1 LERKSERITWSPR
14 IRPVL
19 IKRLYESDALGFQD
33 DELCNDV
40 GFRLYMRCQTVL
52 MVSRNE
58 VACPRCDAIFRM
70 DTSSREAVTVCP
82 TKDCKWQT
90 TRLEYHQSW
99 SKKRIWGANALPAF
113 EEFYNRFS
121 IALPYREKMV
131 LIDQLIHSFHWS
143 LHEKLPARSAAN
155 NLIEGEHDQVV
166 EFLDQLTGIDQALKA
181 QWRQTMQQMIKRRK
195 GK

>member
-1 LERKSERITWSPR
+1 MERKSERIAWSPR

-19 IKRLYESDALGFQD
+19 IKRLYESDALGLQD

-58 VACPRCDAIFRM
+58 VACPRCDAIFRI
-70 DTSSREAVTVCP
+70 DTSSSEAVTVCP
-82 TKDCKWQT
+82 TKDCNWQT

-113 EEFYNRFS
+113 EEFYNRLS

-143 LHEKLPARSAAN
+143 LQQKLPARSAAN
-155 NLIEGEHDQVV
+155 NLIEGDHDQVV
-166 EFLDQLTGIDQALKA
+166 EFLDKLTGIDVDRKSA
-181 QWRQTMQQMIKRRK
+181 WRETVQQMIQRRK